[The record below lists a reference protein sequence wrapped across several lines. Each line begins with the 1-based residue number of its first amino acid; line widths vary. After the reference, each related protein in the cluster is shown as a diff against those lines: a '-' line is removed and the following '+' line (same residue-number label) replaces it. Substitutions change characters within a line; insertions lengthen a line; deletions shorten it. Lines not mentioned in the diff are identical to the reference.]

1 MSNKWSVLSALSVL
15 FALAA
20 LACAP
25 SNNSLNRLVRT
36 GTGFGKGFTV
46 YKLDVRPTG
55 SPNEVEAWVSG
66 VIHDP
71 CTRVG
76 GATQNRKMN
85 VIDLDF
91 SIRPIDVE
99 GCADDTIVE
108 FVQIVVLNIGGVG
121 DGTLFVRTGDVTG
134 SIKLPLDS

>member
-1 MSNKWSVLSALSVL
+1 MSKWMGLLAFSVL

-25 SNNSLNRLVRT
+25 QDNSLNRLVRT

-46 YKLDVRPTG
+46 NEMEVRTTE
-55 SPNEVEAWVSG
+55 SPYEVEAWVSG

-71 CTRVG
+71 CTRIG
-76 GATQNRKMN
+76 GVNQNRRDN

-91 SIRPIDVE
+91 SIRPIDTE
-99 GCADDTIVE
+99 GCADDRIVE
-108 FVQIVVLNIGGVG
+108 FIQIVVLNTDGVG
-121 DGTLFVRTGDVTG
+121 DGMLFVRSGDVSG
-134 SIKLPLDS
+134 SIRLPLEN

>member
-1 MSNKWSVLSALSVL
+1 MSRWMGLLAFSILL
-15 FALAA
+15 ALAA
-20 LACAP
+20 FACSPAD
-25 SNNSLNRLVRT
+25 NSLNRLVRT
-36 GTGFGKGFTV
+36 WTGFGKGFTV
-46 YKLDVRPTG
+46 DEMDVRPTG

-71 CTRVG
+71 CTRIG
-76 GATQNRKMN
+76 GVNQNRRNN

-91 SIRPIDVE
+91 SIHPIDEE
-99 GCADDTIVE
+99 GCADDKVVE
-108 FVQIVVLNIGGVG
+108 FIQIVVLNIDGLG

>member
-1 MSNKWSVLSALSVL
+1 MSRWMGLLAFSILL
-15 FALAA
+15 ALAA
-20 LACAP
+20 FACAP
-25 SNNSLNRLVRT
+25 ADNSLNRLVRT

-46 YKLDVRPTG
+46 DEMDVRPTG

-71 CTRVG
+71 CTRIG
-76 GATQNRKMN
+76 GVNQNRRNN

-91 SIRPIDVE
+91 SIHPIDAE
-99 GCADDTIVE
+99 GCADDKIVE
-108 FVQIVVLNIGGVG
+108 FIQIVVLNIDGLG